1 PESADKDD
9 GDSPAG
15 PGLAWVERL
24 DDLSPEGQVPA
35 SLLRRVRASLAQ
47 AEVARVEARKLLG
60 MTRGRLPVEWD
71 AGILGTKPA
80 SPETRS
86 AALLLRF
93 EAILASQDGDA
104 DGAVALVRGLLGV
117 AHSVG
122 DEPLLISVLVRLARD
137 QQAVATLERALAQGE
152 PSARELEAVQALLE
166 KEAAEPLFVQA
177 MRGERAALHKMVL
190 NLRHG
195 AANMT
200 QLTGGTG
207 QVEKGV
213 GNLLGPTLARR
224 SHARM
229 LQLLNEYVQAAQL
242 PPEKQPPAMKDLNG
256 KVIQAKLD
264 WDIITS
270 LVMPAVGK
278 VSEAYRRGVGNLN
291 CAAVAV
297 ALERYR

>member
-1 PESADKDD
+1 
-9 GDSPAG
+9 
-15 PGLAWVERL
+15 
-24 DDLSPEGQVPA
+24 
-35 SLLRRVRASLAQ
+35 
-47 AEVARVEARKLLG
+47 
-60 MTRGRLPVEWD
+60 
-71 AGILGTKPA
+71 
-80 SPETRS
+80 
-86 AALLLRF
+86 
-93 EAILASQDGDA
+93 
-104 DGAVALVRGLLGV
+104 
-117 AHSVG
+117 
-122 DEPLLISVLVRLARD
+122 
-137 QQAVATLERALAQGE
+137 
-152 PSARELEAVQALLE
+152 
-166 KEAAEPLFVQA
+166 
-177 MRGERAALHKMVL
+177 GERAALHKMVL

-264 WDIITS
+264 WDIIRA

-297 ALERYR
+297 ALERYRRDHGRWPDSLGDLVPRYLAAVPKDPQDGKPLRYRRRPDGVVVYWVGLDGTDHGGNLERRNYLLKGTDQGFQLWEVSRRRQPVQEVLPPPTVRAVP